1 VWDHPAQWI
10 WVLIPLAAISL
21 APFKMWLR
29 VKEKQISAQSD
40 LAAEKSAQY
49 AQHMER
55 VEARL
60 RVLEQIVT
68 DGGAQTAAQIEALR
82 EFVIAVLFMVFAFTI
97 IRHKLGVPVRSM
109 REMRGEPPVSDAENE
124 RLRHQVQ
131 QLQDRIRVLERIVT
145 DRGAETAAQIEALRE
160 RDALEDGDQ
169 IR

>member
-29 VKEKQISAQSD
+29 VKEKQIQSQTD

-49 AQHMER
+49 AQHQER
-55 VEARL
+55 MEARL

-82 EFVIAVLFMVFAFTI
+82 D
-97 IRHKLGVPVRSM
+97 K
-109 REMRGEPPVSDAENE
+109 
-124 RLRHQVQ
+124 
-131 QLQDRIRVLERIVT
+131 ERI
-145 DRGAETAAQIEALRE
+145 ES
-160 RDALEDGDQ
+160 GDKMQ
-169 IR
+169 